1 MSNFFVECESFD
13 KGICALKMFKGSFT
27 FSFESDIDELKLNPK
42 KLEQDIEICKKVQ
55 YAILCKFI
63 ALKKFQRRGQLCIQ
77 NTSLSENKE
86 NYIFVHQEKD
96 WKTERCLGWSK
107 RKGRDFA
114 RAVDSTDCAVKN
126 GEVCPRS
133 DEASENNN

>member
-1 MSNFFVECESFD
+1 MSDFFVAYESFD
-13 KGICALKMFKGSFT
+13 KGICALNMFKGSFT

-63 ALKKFQRRGQLCIQ
+63 ALKKFQQRGQLCIQ

-86 NYIFVHQEKD
+86 NYFLCI
-96 WKTERCLGWSK
+96 K
-107 RKGRDFA
+107 RKIGKQSAVWVGRNEKGA
-114 RAVDSTDCAVKN
+114 ILHEQLTVPTVL
-126 GEVCPRS
+126 
-133 DEASENNN
+133 